1 MSKNITGAYK
11 VLQNIYLTL
20 FRHGTSIRII
30 IKIQSRIWWTEECS
44 IDFNS
49 LKKKLVESPILRFL
63 NWSVKFHVH
72 INTSGIEIDV
82 ILTQPRDE
90 RMDYPIVYS
99 SRKLNKVE
107 WNYSTTEREALGMV
121 FAL

>member
-1 MSKNITGAYK
+1 MSKNITRAYK
-11 VLQNIYLTL
+11 VLQKIYSTL
-20 FRHGTSIRII
+20 FRHGISIRII
-30 IKIQSRIWWTEECS
+30 IKIQSIIWWTEESS

-49 LKKKLVESPILRFL
+49 LKKKLVESPTLRFL

-72 INTSGIEIDV
+72 VDTSGIEIDA

-99 SRKLNKVE
+99 SQKLNKSKR
-107 WNYSTTEREALGMV
+107 N
-121 FAL
+121 